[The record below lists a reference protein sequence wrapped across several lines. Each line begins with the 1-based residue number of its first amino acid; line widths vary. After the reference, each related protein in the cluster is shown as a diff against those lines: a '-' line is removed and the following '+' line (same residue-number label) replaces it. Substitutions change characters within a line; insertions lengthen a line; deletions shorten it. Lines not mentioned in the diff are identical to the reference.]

1 MKKNR
6 MPPNLTTQEYRKF
19 ITTTSMASLLVLLG
33 LQINILFDRSI
44 AGPRVLL
51 LVGFNACA
59 SLYIVTFGKS
69 LAPVKKRGNLFHWL
83 NAALSGLGL
92 FFLAFYLPTELL
104 SYLNLLILL
113 AVVAVS
119 ILSGR
124 IATLLM
130 IFIGN
135 LPLLYRAIGADDF
148 LELAKLTSISLA
160 SLIIAET
167 MARTQNIAF
176 QQIHRLET
184 INAFSRQVASTLD
197 RAEILLL
204 VSSAIPKAVEAD
216 SYYVGLLDGDEIAVE
231 VFYDDGE
238 YFNGVRV
245 KAKGSLSG
253 WVVKHQQELFL
264 PDLRQP
270 LDLEDVDVIVVGKD
284 KTSLSWI
291 GVPLT
296 SNRFKGML
304 ALASYQPNAFNRGDI
319 ELLANLAQHTAMAL
333 ENAANHAEVQD
344 RTRRDSLTGVLNHG
358 YFLETLQNVLE
369 EAASFNSPVSVIML
383 DVDYFK
389 QYNDTYGHLIGDKV
403 LLQLCET
410 IRAHIKTIDSVGRW
424 GGEEFIITLPG
435 ADGPQAFQVAERIQ
449 KTMRELKIPGRDG
462 QELPAPTVSQG
473 VAVFPSERTEM
484 YELIDL
490 ADKRLYIAKSRGRN
504 QIEPHVSYWEL
515 KSGD

>member
-1 MKKNR
+1 
-6 MPPNLTTQEYRKF
+6 
-19 ITTTSMASLLVLLG
+19 
-33 LQINILFDRSI
+33 
-44 AGPRVLL
+44 
-51 LVGFNACA
+51 
-59 SLYIVTFGKS
+59 
-69 LAPVKKRGNLFHWL
+69 
-83 NAALSGLGL
+83 
-92 FFLAFYLPTELL
+92 
-104 SYLNLLILL
+104 
-113 AVVAVS
+113 
-119 ILSGR
+119 
-124 IATLLM
+124 
-130 IFIGN
+130 
-135 LPLLYRAIGADDF
+135 
-148 LELAKLTSISLA
+148 
-160 SLIIAET
+160 
-167 MARTQNIAF
+167 
-176 QQIHRLET
+176 
-184 INAFSRQVASTLD
+184 
-197 RAEILLL
+197 
-204 VSSAIPKAVEAD
+204 
-216 SYYVGLLDGDEIAVE
+216 
-231 VFYDDGE
+231 
-238 YFNGVRV
+238 
-245 KAKGSLSG
+245 
-253 WVVKHQQELFL
+253 LFL

-435 ADGPQAFQVAERIQ
+435 AAGVSSGRAHPKDHARI
-449 KTMRELKIPGRDG
+449 KNPRTRRPGTSRAHG
-462 QELPAPTVSQG
+462 QPGGGGVSLR
-473 VAVFPSERTEM
+473 A
-484 YELIDL
+484 
-490 ADKRLYIAKSRGRN
+490 N
-504 QIEPHVSYWEL
+504 
-515 KSGD
+515 GDV